1 VRTRTKARQRAVE
14 SLFEAE
20 QRGVLSTEIF
30 ERNPDVNDYAI
41 ELAGL
46 VELHMDR
53 IDEVISTYSQDWPLE
68 RMPAVDRA
76 IVRVAIAELLWRP
89 EVDSGVAVSEAVE
102 IAATLS
108 TPESG
113 KFINGVLGQIA
124 NIRGSLTGL
133 QKF

>member
-1 VRTRTKARQRAVE
+1 MRTRTKARQRAVE

-20 QRGVLSTEIF
+20 QRGVLSSEIF

-133 QKF
+133 

>member
-1 VRTRTKARQRAVE
+1 MRTRTKARQRAVE

-20 QRGVLSTEIF
+20 QRGVNSSDVF

-41 ELAGL
+41 ELASL
-46 VELHMDR
+46 VEQNIDR
-53 IDEVISTYSQDWPLE
+53 IDEVISTYSQAWPLD

-76 IVRVAIAELLWRP
+76 IVRVGIAELLWRP

-113 KFINGVLGQIA
+113 KFINGLLGQIA
-124 NIRGSLTGL
+124 SIRGSLTAL
-133 QKF
+133 

>member
-20 QRGVLSTEIF
+20 QRGVKTADVF

-41 ELAGL
+41 ELAEL
-46 VELHMDR
+46 VEQNMER
-53 IDEVISTYSQDWPLE
+53 IDEVISTYSQAWPLD

-76 IVRVAIAELLWRP
+76 IVRVGIAELLWRP

-124 NIRGSLTGL
+124 SIRGSLTSP
-133 QKF
+133 

>member
-1 VRTRTKARQRAVE
+1 MRTRTKARQRAVE

-20 QRGVLSTEIF
+20 QRGVMSPDVF

-41 ELAGL
+41 ELASL
-46 VELHMDR
+46 VESNIER
-53 IDEVISTYSQDWPLE
+53 INEIIDTYSQAWPLE

-76 IVRVAIAELLWRP
+76 IVRVGIAELLWRP

-102 IAATLS
+102 IAGVLS

-113 KFINGVLGQIA
+113 RFINGLLGQVA
-124 NIRGSLTGL
+124 SLRSSL
-133 QKF
+133 SAL

>member
-20 QRGVLSTEIF
+20 QRGVESTEIF

-46 VELHMDR
+46 VELHIDR

-76 IVRVAIAELLWRP
+76 IVRVAIAELLWLP

-113 KFINGVLGQIA
+113 KFINGLLGQIA
-124 NIRGSLTGL
+124 NIRGSLTS
-133 QKF
+133 F

>member
-20 QRGVLSTEIF
+20 QRGVNTSHVF

-41 ELAGL
+41 ELASL
-46 VELHMDR
+46 VEQNIDR
-53 IDEVISTYSQDWPLE
+53 IDEVISTYSQAWPLD

-76 IVRVAIAELLWRP
+76 IVRVGIAELLWRP

-102 IAATLS
+102 IAASLS

-113 KFINGVLGQIA
+113 KFINGLLGQIA
-124 NIRGSLTGL
+124 SIRGSLTAL
-133 QKF
+133 

>member
-1 VRTRTKARQRAVE
+1 MRTRTKARQRAVE

-20 QRGVLSTEIF
+20 QRGVMSPDVF

-41 ELAGL
+41 ELASL
-46 VELHMDR
+46 VESNIER
-53 IDEVISTYSQDWPLE
+53 INEIIETYSQAWPLE

-76 IVRVAIAELLWRP
+76 IVRVGIAELLWRP

-102 IAATLS
+102 IASVLS

-113 KFINGVLGQIA
+113 RFINGLLGQVA
-124 NIRGSLTGL
+124 TLRSSLSAL
-133 QKF
+133 

>member
-20 QRGVLSTEIF
+20 QRGVNTSDVF

-41 ELAGL
+41 ELANL
-46 VELHMDR
+46 VEQNIDR
-53 IDEVISTYSQDWPLE
+53 IDEVISTYSQAWPLD

-76 IVRVAIAELLWRP
+76 IVRVGIAELLWRP
-89 EVDSGVAVSEAVE
+89 EVDNGVAVSEAVE
-102 IAATLS
+102 IAASLS

-113 KFINGVLGQIA
+113 KFINGLLGQIA
-124 NIRGSLTGL
+124 SIRGSLTAL
-133 QKF
+133 

>member
-1 VRTRTKARQRAVE
+1 MRTRTKARQRAVE

-20 QRGVLSTEIF
+20 QRDVTSSEVF
-30 ERNPDVNDYAI
+30 DRNPDVNDYAI
-41 ELAGL
+41 ELAAL
-46 VELHMDR
+46 VEQHMDR
-53 IDEVISTYSQDWPLE
+53 IDEVISTYSQAWPLD

-76 IVRVAIAELLWRP
+76 IVRVGIAELLWRP

-113 KFINGVLGQIA
+113 KFINGLLGQIA
-124 NIRGSLTGL
+124 TIRGSLTGL
-133 QKF
+133 

>member
-1 VRTRTKARQRAVE
+1 MRTRTKARQRAVE

-20 QRGVLSTEIF
+20 QRGVESTEIF
-30 ERNPDVNDYAI
+30 QRNPDVNDYAI

-46 VELHMDR
+46 VELHIDR
-53 IDEVISTYSQDWPLE
+53 IDEVISTYTQDWPLD

-102 IAATLS
+102 IASTLS

-113 KFINGVLGQIA
+113 RFINGVLGQIA
-124 NIRGSLTGL
+124 NIRGSLTG
-133 QKF
+133 F

>member
-1 VRTRTKARQRAVE
+1 MRTRTKARQRAVE

-20 QRGVLSTEIF
+20 QRGVSSTEIF

-76 IVRVAIAELLWRP
+76 IVRVAIAELLWLP

-133 QKF
+133 

>member
-1 VRTRTKARQRAVE
+1 MRTITKARQRAVE

-76 IVRVAIAELLWRP
+76 IVRVAIAELLWLP

-133 QKF
+133 

>member
-20 QRGVLSTEIF
+20 QRAVKSTEIF
-30 ERNPDVNDYAI
+30 ERNPDVNDYAV

-46 VELHMDR
+46 VELHIDR

-76 IVRVAIAELLWRP
+76 IVRVAIAELLWLP
-89 EVDSGVAVSEAVE
+89 EVDSAVAVSEAVE

-113 KFINGVLGQIA
+113 KFINGLLGQIA
-124 NIRGSLTGL
+124 SIRGSLTAL
-133 QKF
+133 

>member
-1 VRTRTKARQRAVE
+1 MRTRTKARQRAVE

-20 QRGVLSTEIF
+20 QRSVKSSEIF

-41 ELAGL
+41 ELAYL
-46 VELHMDR
+46 VETNIDR

-76 IVRVAIAELLWRP
+76 IVRVAIAELLWMP

-102 IAATLS
+102 IAAVLS

-124 NIRGSLTGL
+124 SIRGSLTAL
-133 QKF
+133 

>member
-20 QRGVLSTEIF
+20 QRGVNTSDVF

-41 ELAGL
+41 ELASL
-46 VELHMDR
+46 VEQNIDR
-53 IDEVISTYSQDWPLE
+53 IDEVISTYSQAWPLD

-76 IVRVAIAELLWRP
+76 IVRVGIAELLWRP

-102 IAATLS
+102 IAASLS

-113 KFINGVLGQIA
+113 KFINGLLGQIA
-124 NIRGSLTGL
+124 SIRGSLTAL
-133 QKF
+133 

>member
-1 VRTRTKARQRAVE
+1 MRTRTKARQRAVE

-20 QRGVLSTEIF
+20 QRGVKSSEIF

-41 ELAGL
+41 ELAYL
-46 VELHMDR
+46 VETHIDR

-76 IVRVAIAELLWRP
+76 IVRVAIAELLWMP

-102 IAATLS
+102 IAAVLS
-108 TPESG
+108 TTESG

-124 NIRGSLTGL
+124 SIRGSLTA
-133 QKF
+133 F

>member
-20 QRGVLSTEIF
+20 QRSVKSSEIF

-41 ELAGL
+41 ELAYL
-46 VELHMDR
+46 VETNIDR

-76 IVRVAIAELLWRP
+76 IVRVAIAELLLMP
-89 EVDSGVAVSEAVE
+89 EIDSGVAVSEAVE
-102 IAATLS
+102 IAAMLS

-113 KFINGVLGQIA
+113 KFINGLLGQIA
-124 NIRGSLTGL
+124 TIRGSLTAL
-133 QKF
+133 

>member
-1 VRTRTKARQRAVE
+1 MRTRTKARQRAVE

-20 QRGVLSTEIF
+20 QRGVNTSDVF

-41 ELAGL
+41 ELASL
-46 VELHMDR
+46 VEQNIDR
-53 IDEVISTYSQDWPLE
+53 IDEVISTYSQSWPLD

-76 IVRVAIAELLWRP
+76 IVRVGIAELLWRP

-102 IAATLS
+102 IAASLS

-113 KFINGVLGQIA
+113 KFINGLLGQIA
-124 NIRGSLTGL
+124 SIRGSLTAL
-133 QKF
+133 

>member
-20 QRGVLSTEIF
+20 QRGVNTSDVF

-41 ELAGL
+41 ELASL
-46 VELHMDR
+46 VEQNIDR
-53 IDEVISTYSQDWPLE
+53 IDEVISTYSQAWPLD

-76 IVRVAIAELLWRP
+76 IVRVGIAELLWRP

-102 IAATLS
+102 IAASLS

-113 KFINGVLGQIA
+113 KFINGLLGQIA
-124 NIRGSLTGL
+124 SIRGSLTTL
-133 QKF
+133 

>member
-1 VRTRTKARQRAVE
+1 MRTRTKARQRAVE

-113 KFINGVLGQIA
+113 RFINGVLGQIA

-133 QKF
+133 

>member
-1 VRTRTKARQRAVE
+1 MRTRTKARQRAVE

-20 QRGVLSTEIF
+20 QRGVMSPDVF

-41 ELAGL
+41 ELAAL
-46 VELHMDR
+46 VESNMDR
-53 IDEVISTYSQDWPLE
+53 INEIIDTYSQAWPLE

-76 IVRVAIAELLWRP
+76 IVRVGIAELLWRP

-102 IAATLS
+102 IAGTLS

-113 KFINGVLGQIA
+113 RFINGLLGQVA
-124 NIRGSLTGL
+124 TLRSSLSAL
-133 QKF
+133 

>member
-20 QRGVLSTEIF
+20 QRGVKSTEIF
-30 ERNPDVNDYAI
+30 SRNPEVNDYAI

-46 VELHMDR
+46 VELHIDR
-53 IDEVISTYSQDWPLE
+53 IDEIITTYSQDWPLD

-76 IVRVAIAELLWRP
+76 IIRVAIAELLWLP

-102 IAATLS
+102 IATMLS

-113 KFINGVLGQIA
+113 KFINGVLGQVA
-124 NIRGSLTGL
+124 TIRGSLSG
-133 QKF
+133 F

>member
-1 VRTRTKARQRAVE
+1 MRTRTKARQRAVE

-20 QRGVLSTEIF
+20 QRGVKSNEIF
-30 ERNPDVNDYAI
+30 ERNPDVNDYAV

-46 VELHMDR
+46 VELHIDR

-76 IVRVAIAELLWRP
+76 IVRVAIAELLWLP
-89 EVDSGVAVSEAVE
+89 DVDSAVAVSEAVE

-113 KFINGVLGQIA
+113 KFINGLLGQIA
-124 NIRGSLTGL
+124 SIRGSLTAL
-133 QKF
+133 

>member
-124 NIRGSLTGL
+124 NIRDSLTGL
-133 QKF
+133 